1 MKDGDKE
8 QQTAYTEKDRQK
20 MKLIFFRGHP
30 VVSALQIAKI
40 PFECVPGLKGD
51 GVGTGE
57 QGMGLRYLGFGT
69 LCFFFPPTP
78 PPLPPRNVFFF
89 SVCIKCQVNFLGAM
103 RDVSS
108 PSVCVA
114 GR

>member
-8 QQTAYTEKDRQK
+8 RQTAYTETDRQK
-20 MKLIFFRGHP
+20 MKLIFFFFRGHP

-57 QGMGLRYLGFGT
+57 QGMGLRYLAFGT
-69 LCFFFPPTP
+69 LCFFFFPPAP
-78 PPLPPRNVFFF
+78 PSFTLTKCIFFF
-89 SVCIKCQVNFLGAM
+89 CLHQM
-103 RDVSS
+103 SS
-108 PSVCVA
+108 
-114 GR
+114 